1 MAMENSALEII
12 ESLYKMIAEAWGV
25 PLGNEKCIIERE
37 KVLSLLDELKA
48 CLPVEI
54 AEARRLVNSRTEY
67 MNSARKEAEALRQ
80 QAEEQVRAMI
90 DRQAIVQEARRRSEE
105 MLASAESRTREL
117 RRLASEYV
125 DDALRRT
132 EEAMTEALSSVR
144 TTRSRFVSL
153 TGGSVE
159 TAPEE
164 DKEAE
169 TTEEEKKNG
178 VTYVEIV
185 PDVEE

>member
-25 PLGNEKCIIERE
+25 PIGNEKCIIERE
-37 KVLSLLDELKA
+37 KVLSMLDELKA

-54 AEARRLVNSRTEY
+54 AEARRLVSSRTEY
-67 MNSARKEAEALRQ
+67 MNSAKKEAEAMRK

-90 DRQAIVQEARRRSEE
+90 DKQAITMEAKRRSEE
-105 MLASAESRTREL
+105 MLSSAETRSREL
-117 RRLASEYV
+117 RRVASEYV

-132 EEAMTEALSSVR
+132 EEAMTEALGNVR
-144 TTRSRFVSL
+144 ATRTRFLTL
-153 TGGSVE
+153 TGAAMPQEAE
-159 TAPEE
+159 TAAPEE
-164 DKEAE
+164 EKEAPAP
-169 TTEEEKKNG
+169 TF
-178 VTYVEIV
+178 VEIV